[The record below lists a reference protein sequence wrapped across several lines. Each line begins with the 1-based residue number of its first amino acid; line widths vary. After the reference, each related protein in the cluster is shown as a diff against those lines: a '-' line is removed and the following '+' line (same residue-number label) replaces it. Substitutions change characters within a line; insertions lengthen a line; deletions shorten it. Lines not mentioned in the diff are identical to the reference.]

1 MTVPTGVAVLVLDM
15 SYTLRMFRER
25 QLDQALESRR
35 TGGFFAHV
43 ISVHPLAALFET
55 GRARYGA
62 PVVTWI
68 DESHAFIE
76 GKLGRFHW
84 PSVLGPLNFLLA
96 QWDVMRLSMTL
107 GRRLDV
113 AVVRIGDPYYLG
125 IMGWM
130 LSKVLRVPLAVRVPF
145 RYDDIRRLT
154 GRAVMP
160 RLFRWPWVEKRIER
174 FVFRRCDLIAGANDD
189 NMRYALEN
197 GGRPAI
203 ATVFRYGNL
212 LHASHWMEPDQRP
225 DPTPDLKDLGL
236 AEGPFVATVARLE
249 PMKRVEDAIRAVGEI
264 RRRGV
269 AIRALI
275 VGDGTLQAPLEAL
288 ARSHDLGDAIV
299 FAGAR
304 NQEWIARVLPR
315 AAVILSP
322 HMGRALTEAAL
333 SAVPI
338 VAFDYDW
345 QREVVVDGET
355 GFLVPNGDWEAM
367 ADRAVQLL
375 EDPARARAM
384 GRAVRI
390 KVAAMMHPASLV
402 RHEQE
407 TYRRLLDGWTRNP
420 AERCAPPQ
428 SVPR

>member
-1 MTVPTGVAVLVLDM
+1 MAERGMAVLVLDM

-25 QLDQALESRR
+25 QMGQALESRR
-35 TGGFFAHV
+35 TGGFFAHA
-43 ISVHPLAALFET
+43 ISVHPLAALFEA
-55 GRARYGA
+55 GPARYGA
-62 PVVTWI
+62 PAVTWI
-68 DESHAFIE
+68 DESHVFIE
-76 GKLGRFHW
+76 GKLGKFRW
-84 PSVLGPLNFLLA
+84 PSALAPINFLLA
-96 QWDVMRLSMTL
+96 QIDVLRLSMTL

-125 IMGWM
+125 IIGWM
-130 LSKVLRVPLAVRVPF
+130 LAKALRVPLAIRVPF

-174 FVFRRCDLIAGANDD
+174 FVFRRCDLIAGANED

-212 LHASHWMEPDQRP
+212 LHASHWTEPDQRP
-225 DPTPDLKDLGL
+225 DPARDLQELGL
-236 AEGPFVATVARLE
+236 VAGAFVVTVARLE

-269 AIRALI
+269 AIRGLI

-288 ARSHDLGDAIV
+288 ARSHALGDAIV

-315 AAVILSP
+315 ASVILSP

-367 ADRAVQLL
+367 ADRAVRLL
-375 EDPARARAM
+375 EDPVRARAM
-384 GRAVRI
+384 GRAARV
-390 KVAAMMHPASLV
+390 KVAAMMAPASLV

-407 TYRRLLDGWTRNP
+407 TYRQLFDGWTRHR

-428 SVPR
+428 RVSR

>member
-1 MTVPTGVAVLVLDM
+1 MAVLVLDM

-25 QLDQALESRR
+25 QMDQALDSRR

-55 GRARYGA
+55 GAARCGA
-62 PVVTWI
+62 PAVTWI
-68 DESHAFIE
+68 DESHVFIE
-76 GKLGRFHW
+76 GKLGRFQW
-84 PSVLGPLNFLLA
+84 PAALAPLNFLLA
-96 QWDVMRLSMTL
+96 QIDVLRLSVAL
-107 GRRLDV
+107 GRRLNA

-125 IMGWM
+125 ILGWI
-130 LSKVLRVPLAVRVPF
+130 LAKALRAPLAIRVPF

-160 RLFRWPWVEKRIER
+160 RLFRWRWVEKRVER
-174 FVFRRCDLIAGANDD
+174 FVFRRCHLIAGANDD

-197 GGRPAI
+197 GAQPAI

-212 LHASHWMEPDQRP
+212 LHASHWAEPGQRP
-225 DPTPDLKDLGL
+225 DPTTELQELGL
-236 AEGPFVATVARLE
+236 GAGAFVATVARLE
-249 PMKRVEDAIRAVGEI
+249 PMKRVEDAIRAVAEI

-269 AIRALI
+269 DVRALV
-275 VGDGTLQAPLEAL
+275 VGDGTLQASLEAL
-288 ARSHDLGDAIV
+288 TRSLGVRDAIV

-315 AAVILSP
+315 ASAILSP

-367 ADRAVQLL
+367 ADRAVRLL
-375 EDPARARAM
+375 EDPVRARAL
-384 GRAVRI
+384 GRAARI
-390 KVAAMMHPASLV
+390 KVAAMMDPASLV
-402 RHEQE
+402 RHEQD
-407 TYRRLLDGWTRNP
+407 TYRRLLDGWTRN
-420 AERCAPPQ
+420 RVGRVAPPQ
-428 SVPR
+428 RASR

>member
-1 MTVPTGVAVLVLDM
+1 MTTERGPAVLVLDM

-25 QLDQALESRR
+25 QLNQALESRR
-35 TGGFFAHV
+35 AGGFFAHV
-43 ISVHPLAALFET
+43 ISVHPLSALFES
-55 GRARYGA
+55 GRGRYGA
-62 PVVTWI
+62 PAVTWI
-68 DESHAFIE
+68 DESHVFIE
-76 GKLGRFHW
+76 GKLGRYQW
-84 PSVLGPLNFLLA
+84 PAALAPVNFLLA
-96 QWDVMRLSMTL
+96 QLDVLRLSMAL
-107 GRRLDV
+107 GRRLNV
-113 AVVRIGDPYYLG
+113 AVVRVGDPYYLG
-125 IMGWM
+125 ILGWV
-130 LSKVLRVPLAVRVPF
+130 LSKALRIPLAIRVPF

-174 FVFRRCDLIAGANDD
+174 FVFRRCDLIAGANED

-212 LHASHWMEPDQRP
+212 LHASHWTEPEQRP
-225 DPTPDLKDLGL
+225 APTVELQELGL
-236 AEGPFVATVARLE
+236 ADGVFVATVARLE

-269 AIRALI
+269 ATRALI
-275 VGDGTLQAPLEAL
+275 VGDGTLRGPLEAL
-288 ARSHDLGDAIV
+288 ARSHGVSDAIV

-304 NQEWIARVLPR
+304 NQEWIATVLPR
-315 AAVILSP
+315 ASVILSP

-367 ADRAVQLL
+367 AERAVRLL
-375 EDPARARAM
+375 QEPERAHAM
-384 GRAVRI
+384 GRAVRD
-390 KVAAMMHPASLV
+390 KVAAMMAPASLV

-407 TYRRLLDGWTRNP
+407 TYRRLLDGWTRTR
-420 AERCAPPQ
+420 AGRLAPTQ
-428 SVPR
+428 EVSR

>member
-1 MTVPTGVAVLVLDM
+1 LTERKGVAVLVLDM
-15 SYTLRMFRER
+15 SYTLKMFRER

-43 ISVHPLAALFET
+43 ISVHPLAALFEA
-55 GRARYGA
+55 GRARCGA

-68 DESHAFIE
+68 DDSHVFVE

-84 PSVLGPLNFLLA
+84 PAALAPLNFLLA
-96 QWDVMRLSMTL
+96 QADVLRLSAAL
-107 GRRLDV
+107 SRRLNV

-125 IMGWM
+125 IIGWM
-130 LSKVLRVPLAVRVPF
+130 LARALRVPLAIRVPF
-145 RYDDIRRLT
+145 RYDDIRRVT

-160 RLFRWPWVEKRIER
+160 RLFRWSWLEKRIER
-174 FVFRRCDLIAGANDD
+174 FVFRRCDLIAGANED
-189 NMRYALEN
+189 NMRYAIEN

-212 LHASHWMEPDQRP
+212 LQTTHWTEPERRP
-225 DPTPDLKDLGL
+225 DATTDLRELGL
-236 AEGPFVATVARLE
+236 VDCAFVATVARLE
-249 PMKRVEDAIRAVGEI
+249 PVKRVEDAIRAVGEM

-269 AIRALI
+269 AVRALI
-275 VGDGTLQAPLEAL
+275 VGDGTLRAPLEAL
-288 ARSHDLGDAIV
+288 ARSHGVDEAVV

-315 AAVILSP
+315 ASVILSP

-367 ADRAVQLL
+367 ADRAVRLL
-375 EDPARARAM
+375 EDPVRARAM
-384 GRAVRI
+384 GRAART
-390 KVAAMMHPASLV
+390 KVEIMMAPASLV

-407 TYRRLLDGWTRNP
+407 TYRLLLDGWTRNR
-420 AERCAPPQ
+420 ARRFAAPQ
-428 SVPR
+428 RVSR